1 MQTTDLDIRHYD
13 RIYFLGIGGVGMSA
27 LALYCLHEGK
37 RVCGYDRVETDLCR
51 RLAEAGAQIHYT
63 ESPELVPSDTQLV
76 IYTPA
81 IPADHREWETVRALG
96 VPVCKRAEVLGA
108 CTRPYKTLA
117 VAGSHGKTTT
127 SALLAYLLHETC
139 GCCAFLGGVAKNCDS
154 NFLYTPGAEWAVAEA
169 DEYDRSFLQLHP
181 RYSIV
186 TAMDADHLDIYGT
199 VGNMRAAYADFMRQT
214 DLAQGGVIIKDVWRP
229 YVPDV
234 PVYRTYGIEPTADT
248 QVWARDLRVED
259 GAYRFDYVSPDM
271 EINGLR
277 LTYPGRHNVENAL
290 AAITAA
296 LAAGLSAEELRRLLP
311 GFRGV
316 KRRFDIQY
324 RSETSLYVDDYA
336 HHPDEIA
343 VCLRA
348 LRELYPLRPI
358 RVAFQPHL
366 YSRTRD
372 LAAAFAQSLQL
383 ADEIVLLDIY
393 PARERPI
400 PGVTARS
407 IGDLVEGRPVRYA
420 SLADAFGLLTA
431 LPPMPVLV
439 TMGAGNIDTLVKPLR
454 RHFEKNNA

>member
-1 MQTTDLDIRHYD
+1 MQTADLDIRHYD
-13 RIYFLGIGGVGMSA
+13 RIYFLGIGGIGMSA
-27 LALYCLHEGK
+27 LALYCLQAGK
-37 RVCGYDRVETDLCR
+37 RVDGYDRTETDLCR
-51 RLAEAGAQIHYT
+51 RLAAAGAQIHYT
-63 ESPELVPSDTQLV
+63 ESPECVPADTQLV

-81 IPADHREWETVRALG
+81 IPADHREWPVVRALG

-108 CTRPYKTLA
+108 CTRPYGTLA

-127 SALLAYLLHETC
+127 SALLAYLLYETC
-139 GCCAFLGGVAKNCDS
+139 GCCAFLGGVAKNYDR
-154 NFLYTPGAEWAVAEA
+154 NFLYAPEAAWAVAEA

-199 VGNMRAAYADFMRQT
+199 VENMRSAYADFMRQT
-214 DLAQGGVIIKDVWRP
+214 DFEHGGVIIKDAWRS

-234 PVYRTYGIEPTADT
+234 PVYRTYGLAPTDGT
-248 QVWARDLRVED
+248 QVYARGLRVEA
-259 GAYRFDYVSPDM
+259 GAYRFDYVSPDL
-271 EINGLR
+271 EIEDLT

-296 LAAGLSAEELRRLLP
+296 LAAGLSAGDIRRLLP

-324 RSETSLYVDDYA
+324 KSASCLYVDDYA

-348 LRELYPLRPI
+348 LRELYPRRPI

-372 LAAAFAQSLQL
+372 LAAAFAQSLRL
-383 ADEIVLLDIY
+383 ADEVVLLDIY
-393 PARERPI
+393 PARELPI

-407 IGDLVEGRPVRYA
+407 IGDLIEGRPVHYA
-420 SLADAFGLLTA
+420 SLADAFEVLTG
-431 LPPMPVLV
+431 LPPMPILV
-439 TMGAGNIDTLVKPLR
+439 TMGAGNIDTLVEPLR
-454 RHFEKNNA
+454 QYCERQS

>member
-1 MQTTDLDIRHYD
+1 MQTADLDIRHYD
-13 RIYFLGIGGVGMSA
+13 RIYFLGIGGIGMSA

-51 RLAEAGAQIHYT
+51 RLAGAGAQIHYT

-139 GCCAFLGGVAKNCDS
+139 GCCAFLGGVSKNYDS

-214 DLAQGGVIIKDVWRP
+214 DLEQGGVIIKDVWRP

-324 RSETSLYVDDYA
+324 RSETRLYVDDYA

-348 LRELYPLRPI
+348 LRELYPRRPI

-383 ADEIVLLDIY
+383 ADEVVLLDIY

-407 IGDLVEGRPVRYA
+407 IGDLIQGCPVYYA
-420 SLADAFGLLTA
+420 ALENALDLLASR
-431 LPPMPVLV
+431 PPMPVLV
-439 TMGAGNIDTLVKPLR
+439 TMGAGNIDTLVEPLR
-454 RHFEKNNA
+454 QYCEQL